1 MAQNPVPLFTFLTGN
16 PPEPPPELGAFGAE
30 LWRSI
35 VREWK
40 STAPEHKRCCY
51 KLAKLPIVRKA
62 CAGKSR
68 PLASSSRRP
77 GAAIKANPLIML
89 EIAARALVARLLGRL
104 GVLDSGE
111 KDALG
116 RPPKLGR

>member
-1 MAQNPVPLFTFLTGN
+1 MAQNPFLSSPFLRGTRRN
-16 PPEPPPELGAFGAE
+16 RRLNWAPSALNSGAPSCG
-30 LWRSI
+30 SGT
-35 VREWK
+35 

-62 CAGKSR
+62 RAGKSR

>member
-35 VREWK
+35 VREWNVDGAGAQ
-40 STAPEHKRCCY
+40 TV
-51 KLAKLPIVRKA
+51 LLQA
-62 CAGKSR
+62 CQAADRAEGPRRQIEAAGE
-68 PLASSSRRP
+68 LVEAP